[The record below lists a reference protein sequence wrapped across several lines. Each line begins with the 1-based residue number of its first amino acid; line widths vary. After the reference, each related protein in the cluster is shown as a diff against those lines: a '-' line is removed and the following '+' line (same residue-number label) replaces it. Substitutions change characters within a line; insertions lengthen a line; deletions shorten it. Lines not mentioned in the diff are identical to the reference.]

1 MDKVKTIAIIPA
13 RGGSKGIPRKNIRL
27 LSGKPLISYAIKA
40 ANDSKYIDKVIVSTE
55 DEEIEEISK
64 LYGAQV
70 VKRPKEL
77 SEDTVPL
84 DPVIYHALKFV
95 ENEEKTKYD
104 FVITIQPTS
113 PLLKTET
120 IDSAIEVMLE
130 SIVNKDKAT
139 NKDKYD
145 TLISVKPEP
154 HLYWT
159 KVKGEYKPL
168 YKERKNRQYLDPVYK
183 ETGSILISKR
193 DSVSENYRI
202 GEKINLFEIPTEE
215 SIDIDTYQ
223 DWTLA
228 EHRLNKKS
236 FVFRVDGYPEIG
248 LGHIY
253 RAITLA
259 NRLIFNN
266 NVTFLMDS
274 NKEIGIK
281 KVLSHHFPVVT
292 FDGER
297 DLFSKLEQ
305 INPDI
310 IINDILD
317 TELNYIDQLK
327 KMGYFIVNFEDL
339 GDGTESANLVIN
351 SLYEYS
357 HPASN
362 HHYGHN
368 YVCLRDEFYI
378 VPSKKVE
385 EPVRKIL
392 ITFGGTDP
400 NNLTLKALKAVR
412 KMGRKNIQISIVLG
426 FGYLPKGEL
435 YAYVD
440 NLLREGHCIEIKEN
454 VQMMAKEI
462 YDADLVITSN
472 GRTIY
477 EITSIGTPFISIS
490 QNERESRH
498 LFVHYLKGIMYLG
511 MAYEVSENEISTA
524 MNELID
530 DYETRKQINEN
541 LLKVDIKEGINRVL
555 NLIINKYGEW
565 RKDEDLNHFR

>member
-1 MDKVKTIAIIPA
+1 MEKIKTIAIIPA
-13 RGGSKGIPRKNIRL
+13 RGGSKGISRKNIRL
-27 LSGKPLISYAIKA
+27 LAGKPLISYVIKA
-40 ANDSKYIDKVIVSTE
+40 ANDSKYIDTVIVSTE

-70 VKRPKEL
+70 VKRPEEL
-77 SEDTVPL
+77 SEDTIPL
-84 DPVIYHALKFV
+84 DPVIYHALKFF

-120 IDSAIEVMLE
+120 IDSAIEVMLGNGSRE
-130 SIVNKDKAT
+130 ENADK
-139 NKDKYD
+139 NGYD

-159 KVKGEYKPL
+159 KVRGEYKPL
-168 YKERKNRQYLDPVYK
+168 YKERKNRQYLDPIYK
-183 ETGSILISKR
+183 ETGSILISR
-193 DSVSENYRI
+193 RNSVSENTRI
-202 GEKINLFEIPTEE
+202 GEKINLFEIPPEE
-215 SIDIDTYQ
+215 AIDIDTYQ
-223 DWTLA
+223 DWMLA
-228 EHRLNKKS
+228 EYRLNKKS
-236 FVFRVDGYPEIG
+236 FIIRVDGYPEIG
-248 LGHIY
+248 LGHVY

-266 NVTFLMDS
+266 DVTFLMDS
-274 NKEIGIK
+274 NKEVGIN
-281 KVLSHHFPVVT
+281 KVLSYHLPVVT
-292 FDGER
+292 FDSEE
-297 DLFSKLEQ
+297 DLFPKLEQ

-310 IINDILD
+310 VINDILD
-317 TELNYIDQLK
+317 TDLNYIEQLK
-327 KMGYFIVNFEDL
+327 KMRYFVVNFEDL
-339 GDGTESANLVIN
+339 GEGTESADLVIN

-357 HPASN
+357 HPAPN

-378 VPSKKVE
+378 VPPKKVE
-385 EPVRKIL
+385 KPVKKIL

-412 KMGRKNIQISIVLG
+412 KMSRKDIQVNVVLG
-426 FGYLPKGEL
+426 FGYLPKEEL
-435 YAYVD
+435 YAYVE
-440 NLLREGHCIEIKEN
+440 NLLMEGYCIEVKEN
-454 VQMMAKEI
+454 VQMMAREI
-462 YDADLVITSN
+462 YNADLVITSN

-511 MAYEVSENEISTA
+511 MAYDVSELDIVAS
-524 MNELID
+524 MNELIN
-530 DYETRKQINEN
+530 DYKTRKKINEN
-541 LLKVDIKEGINRVL
+541 LLKVDIKQGINRVVH
-555 NLIINKYGEW
+555 LILDKYEEW
-565 RKDEDLNHFR
+565 RKDENLNNCR

>member
-1 MDKVKTIAIIPA
+1 MEKVKIITIIPA

-27 LSGKPLISYAIKA
+27 LAGKPLISYAIKV
-40 ANDSKYIDKVIVSTE
+40 ANGSKYVDKVIVSTE
-55 DEEIEEISK
+55 DGEIEEISK

-70 VKRPKEL
+70 VKRPEEL
-77 SEDTVPL
+77 SEDSIPL

-95 ENEEKTKYD
+95 ENEEKIEYD
-104 FVITIQPTS
+104 LVMTIQPTS

-120 IDSAIEVMLE
+120 IDSAIEIMLGNIGNQE
-130 SIVNKDKAT
+130 KNTYKT
-139 NKDKYD
+139 EYD
-145 TLISVKPEP
+145 TLICVKPEP

-159 KVKGEYKPL
+159 KVRGEYKPL
-168 YKERKNRQYLDPVYK
+168 YKERINRQYLDPIYK

-193 DSVSENYRI
+193 NSVSENTRI
-202 GEKINLFEIPTEE
+202 GEKINLFEIPPEE
-215 SIDIDTYQ
+215 AIDIDTYQ
-223 DWTLA
+223 DWMLA
-228 EHRLNKKS
+228 EYRLSKKS

-248 LGHIY
+248 LGHVY

-259 NRLIFNN
+259 NRLIFYND
-266 NVTFLMDS
+266 VTFLMDS
-274 NKEIGIK
+274 NKEIGVK
-281 KVLSHHFPVVT
+281 KVLSHHLQVVT
-292 FDGER
+292 FDGKE

-310 IINDILD
+310 VINDILD
-317 TELNYIDQLK
+317 TELNYIEQLK
-327 KMGYFIVNFEDL
+327 KMGCFVVNFEDL
-339 GDGTESANLVIN
+339 GEGTESADLVIN

-362 HHYGHN
+362 HYYGHN

-378 VPSKKVE
+378 IPSKKVE
-385 EPVRKIL
+385 EPIKKIL

-412 KMGRKNIQISIVLG
+412 KMDRKSIQVNIVLG
-426 FGYLPKGEL
+426 FGYFPKKEL

-440 NLLREGHCIEIKEN
+440 NLLMEGYCIEVKEN
-454 VQMMAKEI
+454 VQMMAHEI
-462 YDADLVITSN
+462 YNADLVITSN

-477 EITSIGTPFISIS
+477 EITSIGTPFISVS

-511 MAYEVSENEISTA
+511 MAYDVSEEDIATA

-530 DYETRKQINEN
+530 DYKTRKQINEN

-555 NLIINKYGEW
+555 RLIFDKYEEW
-565 RKDEDLNHFR
+565 KKYENLNHCR